1 MLIFSYQR
9 FLLIALGAILGANA
23 RYLVGLIAAHRFGMD
38 LPYGTL
44 IANVTGCL
52 LLGFV
57 VTLQTEWIT
66 VSPQARLLIGVGFL
80 GSYTT
85 FSSYAVESV
94 LLIQEGAPLRG
105 LANILANNALGIF
118 AAWLGILLA
127 RWIG

>member
-1 MLIFSYQR
+1 MTTYTYQR
-9 FLLIALGAILGANA
+9 FLLIAVGAILGANA
-23 RYLVGLIAAHRFGMD
+23 RYLVGLIAAHRFGMN

-52 LLGFV
+52 ILGFV

-66 VSPQARLLIGVGFL
+66 VSPQARLLLGVGFL

-94 LLIQEGAPLRG
+94 LLLQDGALLRG
-105 LANILANNALGIF
+105 LVNILANNALGIL

-127 RWIG
+127 RWLG